1 MLGSRRPGRGSL
13 MSFDVSDKSVQ
24 TRSDELAIRIRGLS
38 KCYHIY
44 ASPRDRLK
52 QFVLPRLRRLLGRP
66 AARYYD
72 EFWATREV
80 SFDVRR
86 GETVGIIG
94 RNGSGK
100 STLLQ
105 IICGTLTPTSGEVE
119 THGRVAALL
128 ELGSGFNPEFT
139 GRENVYLNGA
149 VLGLT
154 REEID
159 ERLPAIL
166 AFADI
171 GAFIEQPVKTY
182 SSGMFVRLAFAV
194 VAHVDPEI
202 LIVDEALSV
211 GDAFFQSK
219 CASLM
224 RSLMKRGTTI
234 LFVSHDT
241 HSVKSL
247 CDKAILLEHG
257 AIVAMGDTNEVVEQ
271 YYAKLVGASPEQSKP
286 LNDNVIN
293 HAETVGEDQ
302 DLIGDSSS
310 FATRSDYQ
318 RINDQRV
325 RFINVRLLDEWGRDA
340 LSVDFKQR
348 VTLRMILE
356 VQQDIGELGV
366 AYHIRDMKGVELVYS
381 DTGHENN
388 SQLRDLRA
396 GQRYVIDWTFEAS
409 LREGQYNFACMASIP
424 KDLTVGAVDVC
435 DFVPYA
441 LQFQVGRGRSLPIY
455 AAVHWRN
462 DLTIEQL
469 GDA

>member
-1 MLGSRRPGRGSL
+1 MSSDRSRIG
-13 MSFDVSDKSVQ
+13 DI
-24 TRSDELAIRIRGLS
+24 AISIRNLS

-44 ASPRDRLK
+44 ATPRDRLK
-52 QFVLPRLRRLLGRP
+52 QFVLPRLRRLLRLP
-66 AARYYD
+66 PARYYD
-72 EFWATREV
+72 EFWATKDV

-105 IICGTLTPTSGEVE
+105 IICGTLTPTTGQVE
-119 THGRVAALL
+119 TQGRVAALL

-139 GRENVYLNGA
+139 GRENVYLNGT

-159 ERLPAIL
+159 ERMPAIF

-171 GAFIEQPVKTY
+171 GAFVDQPVKTY

-219 CASLM
+219 CAALM
-224 RSLMKRGTTI
+224 RSLIKRGTTV

-247 CDKAILLEHG
+247 CDKAILLDAG
-257 AIVAMGDTNEVVEQ
+257 SIVAMGDTSEVVEA
-271 YYAKLVGASPEQSKP
+271 YYSRLVAASVEPSAAMNENEVSHTISVVEDRDLVG
-286 LNDNVIN
+286 D
-293 HAETVGEDQ
+293 
-302 DLIGDSSS
+302 
-310 FATRSDYQ
+310 ATLFNQRADYQ
-318 RINDQRV
+318 RITNQRL
-325 RFINVRLLDEWGRDA
+325 RFLNVRLLDEWGRDVLA
-340 LSVDFKQR
+340 VDFKQR
-348 VTLRMILE
+348 VTLRMVLAIH
-356 VQQDIGELGV
+356 QDLPEIGV

-381 DTGHENN
+381 DTAQENN

-435 DFVPYA
+435 DFVPFA
-441 LQFQVGRGRSLPIY
+441 LQFQLGRGGSLPIY
-455 AAVHWRN
+455 AAVHWPN
-462 DLTIEQL
+462 ELKIEQL

>member
-1 MLGSRRPGRGSL
+1 MSSDTSRVG
-13 MSFDVSDKSVQ
+13 DI
-24 TRSDELAIRIRGLS
+24 AISIRNLS

-44 ASPRDRLK
+44 ATPRDRLK
-52 QFVLPRLRRLLGRP
+52 QFLLPRLRRLLRLP
-66 AARYYD
+66 SARYYD
-72 EFWATREV
+72 EFWATKDV

-105 IICGTLTPTSGEVE
+105 IICGTLTPTAGEVE
-119 THGRVAALL
+119 TQGRVAALL

-139 GRENVYLNGA
+139 GRENVYLNGT

-159 ERLPAIL
+159 ERMPTIL

-171 GAFIEQPVKTY
+171 GAFVDQPVKTY

-219 CASLM
+219 CAALM
-224 RSLMKRGTTI
+224 RSLIKRGTTV

-247 CDKAILLEHG
+247 CDKAILLDAG
-257 AIVAMGDTNEVVEQ
+257 SIVAMGDTSEVVEA
-271 YYAKLVGASPEQSKP
+271 YYSRLVAASAEPFVAMNEDEVPHTTSAVEDRDLVG
-286 LNDNVIN
+286 D
-293 HAETVGEDQ
+293 
-302 DLIGDSSS
+302 
-310 FATRSDYQ
+310 ATLFNQRADYQ
-318 RINDQRV
+318 RITNQRL
-325 RFINVRLLDEWGRDA
+325 RFLNVRLLDESGRDIQA
-340 LSVDFKQR
+340 VDFKQR
-348 VTLRMILE
+348 VTLRMVLAIH
-356 VQQDIGELGV
+356 QDLPEIGI

-381 DTGHENN
+381 DTAQEKN

-435 DFVPYA
+435 DFVPFA
-441 LQFQVGRGRSLPIY
+441 LQFQLGRGSSLPIY
-455 AAVHWRN
+455 AAVHWPN
-462 DLTIEQL
+462 ELKIEQL

>member
-1 MLGSRRPGRGSL
+1 MC
-13 MSFDVSDKSVQ
+13 SDITATDGIGAVPQ
-24 TRSDELAIRIRGLS
+24 AEVAIRIRGLS

-44 ASPRDRLK
+44 ATPRDRLK
-52 QFVLPRLRRLLGRP
+52 QFVLPRLRRLLRMP
-66 AARYYD
+66 SARYYE
-72 EFWATREV
+72 EFWATRDVTFEV
-80 SFDVRR
+80 GR

-105 IICGTLTPTSGEVE
+105 IICGTLTPTQGDVE

-159 ERLPAIL
+159 ARLSDIL

-182 SSGMFVRLAFAV
+182 SSGMYVRLAFAV

-219 CASLM
+219 CAALM
-224 RSLMKRGTTI
+224 RSLIKKGTTI

-247 CDKAILLEHG
+247 CDKAILLESG
-257 AIVAMGDTNEVVEQ
+257 SIVAMGDTNEVVEQ
-271 YYAKLVGASPEQSKP
+271 YYAKLVNASPGQSSP
-286 LNDNVIN
+286 SSSLAIN
-293 HAETVGEDQ
+293 HAVSPDK
-302 DLIGDSSS
+302 DVIGDVTT
-310 FATRSDYQ
+310 FNARADYQ
-318 RINDQRV
+318 RIYNQRI
-325 RFINVRLLDEWGRDA
+325 RFLNVRLVDEWGRDIQ
-340 LSVDFKQR
+340 SIEFKQR

-356 VQQDIGELGV
+356 VQQDLPEIGV

-381 DTGHENN
+381 DTGQENN
-388 SQLRDLRA
+388 NQLRDLRA
-396 GQRYVIDWTFEAS
+396 GQRYVINWTFEAS

-424 KDLTVGAVDVC
+424 KDLAVGAVDVC

-462 DLTIEQL
+462 ELTVEQL
-469 GDA
+469 GVA